1 MADRA
6 ALAALLRDSTL
17 VAWYHAFTAVL
28 DMRKTLAIN
37 RLCLDFQRPENLI
50 EIRVEE
56 LVMQLLRGEKTEPV
70 TVCFDGTRYLLKD
83 GFHRVEAAR
92 RLRRRRISA
101 EVIPGTLEEMEAE
114 FRQMME
120 AVKRDLRRDPS
131 R

>member
-1 MADRA
+1 
-6 ALAALLRDSTL
+6 
-17 VAWYHAFTAVL
+17 
-28 DMRKTLAIN
+28 MRKTLAIN

-50 EIRVEE
+50 ETRVEE
-56 LVMQLLRGEKTEPV
+56 LVMQMLRGEKTEPV

-92 RLRRRRISA
+92 RLGHRRISA